1 MTMRRRRVRIS
12 VAMGLVLLV
21 GVVRWKRP
29 EDLLLFLVLLALII
43 IIVVVGGMAV
53 LDADDGARKV
63 RRTTEDDENAV
74 VVVGLVNALTVPN
87 ADNDSTVRM
96 RRVDNRWRRMDL
108 GRGIASEEE
117 LLRLFVVIV
126 VVFIVALSLISLFS
140 YSDNFCS
147 FKYFFSI

>member
-12 VAMGLVLLV
+12 VAMGL
-21 GVVRWKRP
+21 VRWKRP

-43 IIVVVGGMAV
+43 IIVVVVGGMAV